1 MIKKFSGSHD
11 KFIDPMKDNQPIAFI
26 AMFTLVIATF
36 SFDQNPNAKSY
47 AIGAAFLFLTVFI
60 YSIIISLLP
69 NNRIY
74 LRSILLFQM
83 YIFFIVGIS
92 LLFYVMTD
100 YFVVMPDVLK
110 VYSVYPINF
119 MHILFGLIIIQLS
132 EKLSLFLIINNKK
145 NINKYECF
153 FIDILRKFYKSLAF
167 LSGIFVI
174 VISLQG
180 IAKQEIFYKLL
191 ANNDEVLINL
201 MISIF
206 VSTIYFIIPK
216 KFLLRIYIQKFSKL
230 FKSL

>member
-1 MIKKFSGSHD
+1 MIKKFSDSHD
-11 KFIDPMKDNQPIAFI
+11 KFIDLMKDNQPIAFI

-132 EKLSLFLIINNKK
+132 
-145 NINKYECF
+145 
-153 FIDILRKFYKSLAF
+153 
-167 LSGIFVI
+167 
-174 VISLQG
+174 
-180 IAKQEIFYKLL
+180 
-191 ANNDEVLINL
+191 
-201 MISIF
+201 
-206 VSTIYFIIPK
+206 
-216 KFLLRIYIQKFSKL
+216 
-230 FKSL
+230 